1 MAGWAKLVSF
11 IEGLWP
17 DPDFLVKMYGE
28 ANKLGLITNKVEDT
42 ESRGGFWSINP
53 ENWYKVFPYQ
63 FVVMQAAA
71 SDSGIPEVSTSTSPT
86 EFSLYT
92 LPIPPQ
98 ALTVKMVPA
107 SQVTATMGGVVE
119 ETAANVFWDI
129 VLAGT
134 TGTAVG
140 KSGSLDKRMN
150 PSKSSWY
157 TPQDNVK
164 TATVFRDKISTTGEL
179 SGILGGL
186 GTAAAKIGQQADR
199 VVGAIDNPSPAGIIG
214 SISGSVQDAL
224 LPTPLYTASAVSRK
238 RNGYSEML
246 EMQRFLLVYSRMKG
260 AFPNKYFLKFRM
272 YKTGQEWMCSI
283 RDFQVSQSVNN
294 PMLYKYNIQL
304 RCWNVG
310 GIAKDKMNDAAYDR
324 FGPTGDLSAVNVV
337 SMKQASKGLSGLF
350 GKKKKK

>member
-1 MAGWAKLVSF
+1 MSAWTKLVSWV
-11 IEGLWP
+11 EGFFP
-17 DPDFLVKMYGE
+17 DPDMKVNLYGT
-28 ANKLGLITNKVEDT
+28 ANKLGLISDSVTDAD
-42 ESRGGFWSINP
+42 SRGGWWSINP

-63 FVVMQAAA
+63 FVIMEAAA
-71 SDSGIPEVSTSTSPT
+71 SDSGIPGVSTSTSPQ

-140 KSGSLDKRMN
+140 KSGSLESRMN
-150 PSKSSWY
+150 PG
-157 TPQDNVK
+157 DGVR

-179 SGILGGL
+179 SGIMGGL
-186 GTAAAKIGQQADR
+186 GSAAAKIGQQADR
-199 VVGAIDNPSPAGIIG
+199 IVGAIENPSPAGIIG
-214 SISGSVQDAL
+214 SMSGMIQDAL

-238 RNGYSEML
+238 RNGYTEML
-246 EMQRFLLVYSRMKG
+246 EMQRFLLVYSKMKG

-272 YKTGQEWMCSI
+272 YKTGQEWMCAI
-283 RDFQVSQSVNN
+283 KDFQVSQNVSN

-310 GIAKDKMNDAAYDR
+310 GISKDKQNEAAYDR
-324 FGPTGDLSAVNVV
+324 FGPTGDLNAVNVV

-350 GKKKKK
+350 GKKKK

>member
-1 MAGWAKLVSF
+1 MGGWTKLVSW
-11 IEGLWP
+11 IEGQMD
-17 DPDFLVKMYGE
+17 DPDLKVDMYGT
-28 ANKLGLITNKVEDT
+28 ATKLGLISPRTADAD
-42 ESRGGFWSINP
+42 SRGGFWSINP

-71 SDSGIPEVSTSTSPT
+71 NDSGIPEVSTNTSPT

-140 KSGSLDKRMN
+140 KSGSLESRMN
-150 PSKSSWY
+150 PG
-157 TPQDNVK
+157 NGVR

-186 GTAAAKIGQQADR
+186 GASAAKIGQQADR
-199 VVGAIDNPSPAGIIG
+199 VAGAIENPSWAGVIG
-214 SISGSVQDAL
+214 SVSGAIQDAL

-283 RDFQVSQSVNN
+283 RDFQVSQSMNN

-310 GIAKDKMNDAAYDR
+310 GIAKDKQNEASYDR
-324 FGPTGDLSAVNVV
+324 FGPTGDLKAVNIL
-337 SMKQASKGLSGLF
+337 STKQASKGLSGLF